1 MLRFF
6 MKTKL
11 SFLLIG
17 ISFIAA
23 CNKKNKIATV
33 TTFAGSGVMG
43 SADGKGVNAT
53 FANMMGL
60 TTDANDNIYVADSHN
75 NIIRKISPDGVVTT
89 FAGNGTAGTKDGK
102 GVAASFFNPAA
113 ITADKKG
120 NVYVADTQ
128 NNLIRKITPAGSVST
143 IAGKWQAGLKIGTG
157 GVFDN
162 PAGLA
167 VDATGNVYVADRFHD
182 KICKISPDGKI
193 TTIAGS
199 GDPGSQDGAGTSA
212 SFYVPQ
218 GIAID
223 STGNLYVADTYNNLI
238 RKITP
243 AGVVTTIAGK
253 TKKKGKANGKGAA
266 ASFSHPYGI
275 AVDKAGNIYV
285 ADQGNNLVRK
295 ITPEGIVTTFAG
307 NGIRGATDG
316 NVKEAS
322 FYKPMGVTLDKQ
334 GNVYIADYQNNLIRR
349 ISN

>member
-1 MLRFF
+1 MN
-6 MKTKL
+6 KKL

-33 TTFAGSGVMG
+33 TTFAGSGLMG

-89 FAGNGTAGTKDGK
+89 LAGNGAAGTKDGK
-102 GVAASFFNPAA
+102 GIFASFFNPAA

-120 NVYVADTQ
+120 NVYVADTH
-128 NNLIRKITPAGSVST
+128 NSLIRKITPTGSVST
-143 IAGKWQAGLKIGTG
+143 IAGKWQPGLKIGTG

-167 VDATGNVYVADRFHD
+167 VDEADNVYVVDSFHD
-182 KICKISPDGKI
+182 RICKVSPDGKI

-199 GDPGSQDGAGTSA
+199 GDPGSQDGTGTLA
-212 SFYVPQ
+212 SFYVPE
-218 GIAID
+218 GIAVD
-223 STGNLYVADTYNNLI
+223 SIGNLYIADTYNNLI

-253 TKKKGKANGKGAA
+253 TKRGKANGKGTA
-266 ASFSHPYGI
+266 ASFSHPDGI
-275 AVDKAGNIYV
+275 AVGKAGNIYV
-285 ADQGNNLVRK
+285 ADTGNNLIRK
-295 ITPEGIVTTFAG
+295 ISPQGVVTTFAG

-322 FYKPMGVTLDKQ
+322 FYKPMGITLDKQ